1 MRNKF
6 KYLRPSTPEE
16 ASKIKAEYG
25 RRAKCLAG
33 GTDLLLQW
41 QRGETDF
48 EYCLDLTFIPELK
61 YIQNIKK
68 ELCIGALTTL
78 ALLEDAVEEN
88 SLKACIRG
96 TVSQMC
102 TPQVRNLA
110 TVGGNL
116 CNASPA
122 ADLSVLFVALGAQ
135 AQILGKSGERSIS
148 LEDFFRGVNE
158 TVLADDEILTEIRIP
173 LPAFRTGHAF
183 NRVTRTVIDIAQVNT
198 AVSLA
203 ADASGVVVDAKIA
216 LGAVAPVPIRAKA
229 AEQMLVGLEILQV
242 DLGLIEMA
250 SNQAATEIKPIS
262 DIRTSAAYRRYASK
276 VLVRRSI
283 EESIRNLNGAVS

>member
-1 MRNKF
+1 
-6 KYLRPSTPEE
+6 
-16 ASKIKAEYG
+16 
-25 RRAKCLAG
+25 
-33 GTDLLLQW
+33 
-41 QRGETDF
+41 
-48 EYCLDLTFIPELK
+48 LDLTFIPELK

-78 ALLEDAVEEN
+78 AHLEDAVEGN
-88 SLKACIRG
+88 SLKACIRN
-96 TVSQMC
+96 TVSRMC
-102 TPQVRNLA
+102 TPQLRNLA

-158 TVLADDEILTEIRIP
+158 TVLADDEILTGIRVP
-173 LPAFRTGHAF
+173 LPAFRTGHSF
-183 NRVTRTVIDIAQVNT
+183 NRVTRTVIDMAQVNT

-203 ADASGVVVDAKIA
+203 VDATRIVDVKII
-216 LGAVAPVPIRAKA
+216 LGAVAPVPIRAKT
-229 AEQMLVGLEILQV
+229 AEQMFVGLEISQV
-242 DLGLIEMA
+242 DQGLIEMA
-250 SNQAATEIKPIS
+250 SNQAVTEIKPVS
-262 DIRTSAAYRRYASK
+262 DIRASAAYRRQVSK

>member
-6 KYLRPSTPEE
+6 KYLRPSTSEE
-16 ASKIKAEYG
+16 ASNIKAEYG

-41 QRGETDF
+41 RHGETDF

-61 YIQNIKK
+61 YIQDIKK

-78 ALLEDAVEEN
+78 AHLEDAVEGN
-88 SLKACIRG
+88 SLKACIRN
-96 TVSQMC
+96 TVSRMC
-102 TPQVRNLA
+102 TPQLRNLA

-158 TVLADDEILTEIRIP
+158 TVLADDEILTGIRIP
-173 LPAFRTGHAF
+173 LPAFRTGHSF
-183 NRVTRTVIDIAQVNT
+183 NRVTRTVIDMAQVNT

-203 ADASGVVVDAKIA
+203 VDATRIVDVKII
-216 LGAVAPVPIRAKA
+216 LGAVAPVPIRAKT
-229 AEQMLVGLEILQV
+229 AEQMFVGLEISQV
-242 DLGLIEMA
+242 DQGLIEMA
-250 SNQAATEIKPIS
+250 SNQAVTEIKPVS
-262 DIRTSAAYRRYASK
+262 DIRASAAYRKQVSK

-283 EESIRNLNGAVS
+283 EESIRNLNGVVS

>member
-6 KYLRPSTPEE
+6 KYLRPSTSEE

-41 QRGETDF
+41 RRGETDF

-78 ALLEDAVEEN
+78 AHLEDAVEGN
-88 SLKACIRG
+88 SLKACIRN
-96 TVSQMC
+96 TVSRMC
-102 TPQVRNLA
+102 TPQLRNLA

-158 TVLADDEILTEIRIP
+158 TVLADDEILTGIRIP
-173 LPAFRTGHAF
+173 LPAFRTGHSF
-183 NRVTRTVIDIAQVNT
+183 NRVTRTVIDMAQVNT

-203 ADASGVVVDAKIA
+203 VDATRIVDVKII
-216 LGAVAPVPIRAKA
+216 LGAVAPVPIRAKT
-229 AEQMLVGLEILQV
+229 AEQMFVGLEISQV
-242 DLGLIEMA
+242 DQGLIEMA
-250 SNQAATEIKPIS
+250 SNQAVTEIKPVS
-262 DIRTSAAYRRYASK
+262 DIRASAAYRRQVSK

>member
-6 KYLRPSTPEE
+6 KYLRPSTSEE
-16 ASKIKAEYG
+16 VSKIKAEYG

-41 QRGETDF
+41 RREETYF

-61 YIQNIKK
+61 YIQNTKK
-68 ELCIGALTTL
+68 ELCVGALTTL
-78 ALLEDAVEEN
+78 AHLGDAVEGN
-88 SLKACIRG
+88 SLKGCIRN

-102 TPQVRNLA
+102 TPIIRNLA

-135 AQILGKSGERSIS
+135 AQILGKSGERSIP
-148 LEDFFRGVNE
+148 LEDFFKGVNE
-158 TVLADDEILTEIRIP
+158 TVLADDEILTGIRIP
-173 LPAFRTGHAF
+173 LPDFRTGHSF
-183 NRVTRTVIDIAQVNT
+183 NRVTRTVIDLAQVNT

-203 ADASGVVVDAKIA
+203 VDASGVVVDAKIA
-216 LGAVAPVPIRAKA
+216 LGAVAPVPVRAKA
-229 AEQMLVGLEILQV
+229 AEQMFVGLEISQV
-242 DLGLIEMA
+242 DQGLIEMA
-250 SNQAATEIKPIS
+250 SNQAVTGIKPIS
-262 DIRTSAAYRRYASK
+262 DIRASAAYRRQVSK

>member
-6 KYLRPSTPEE
+6 KYLRPSTSEE
-16 ASKIKAEYG
+16 ASKIKTEYG

-33 GTDLLLQW
+33 GTDLFLQW
-41 QRGETDF
+41 RRGETDF

-78 ALLEDAVEEN
+78 AHLEDAVEGN
-88 SLKACIRG
+88 SLKACIRN

-102 TPQVRNLA
+102 TPIVRNLA

-173 LPAFRTGHAF
+173 LPTLRTGHSF

-203 ADASGVVVDAKIA
+203 VDTRGVVVDAKIV

-229 AEQMLVGLEILQV
+229 AEQMFVGLEISQV
-242 DLGLIEMA
+242 DQGLIGKA
-250 SNQAATEIKPIS
+250 SEQAASEIKPIS
-262 DIRTSAAYRRYASK
+262 DIRVSAAYRREVSK

-283 EESIRNLNGAVS
+283 EESIRNLNGVVS

>member
-6 KYLRPSTPEE
+6 KYLRPSTSEE

-33 GTDLLLQW
+33 GTDLFLQW
-41 QRGETDF
+41 RRGETDF

-61 YIQNIKK
+61 YIQNVKK
-68 ELCIGALTTL
+68 ELCIGALTTI
-78 ALLEDAVEEN
+78 AHLEDAVEGN
-88 SLKACIRG
+88 SLKACIRN

-102 TPQVRNLA
+102 TPIIRNLA

-148 LEDFFRGVNE
+148 LEDFFSGVKE

-173 LPAFRTGHAF
+173 LPAFRTGHSF

-203 ADASGVVVDAKIA
+203 VDATRIVDAKIV
-216 LGAVAPVPIRAKA
+216 LGAVAPVPIRSKT
-229 AEQMLVGLEILQV
+229 AEQMFVGLEISQV
-242 DLGLIEMA
+242 DQGLIKMA
-250 SNQAATEIKPIS
+250 SNQAVTEIKPVS
-262 DIRTSAAYRRYASK
+262 DIRASAAYRRQVSK

-283 EESIRNLNGAVS
+283 EESIRNLNGVVS

>member
-6 KYLRPSTPEE
+6 KYLRPSTSEE

-41 QRGETDF
+41 RHGETDF

-78 ALLEDAVEEN
+78 AHLEDAVEGN
-88 SLKACIRG
+88 SLKACIRN

-102 TPQVRNLA
+102 TPIIRNLA

-148 LEDFFRGVNE
+148 MEDFFRGVNE
-158 TVLADDEILTEIRIP
+158 TVLADDEILTAIRIP
-173 LPAFRTGHAF
+173 LPAFRTGHSF

-203 ADASGVVVDAKIA
+203 VDATRIVDAKIV
-216 LGAVAPVPIRAKA
+216 LGAVAPVPIRSKT
-229 AEQMLVGLEILQV
+229 AEQMFVGLEISQV
-242 DLGLIEMA
+242 DQGLIEMA
-250 SNQAATEIKPIS
+250 SNQAVTEIKPVS
-262 DIRTSAAYRRYASK
+262 DIRASAAYRRQVSK

>member
-6 KYLRPSTPEE
+6 KYLRPSTSEE
-16 ASKIKAEYG
+16 ASNIKAEYG

-41 QRGETDF
+41 RHGETDF
-48 EYCLDLTFIPELK
+48 EYCLDLTFIPELQ

-78 ALLEDAVEEN
+78 AHLEDAVEGN
-88 SLKACIRG
+88 SLKTCIRNA
-96 TVSQMC
+96 VSQMC
-102 TPQVRNLA
+102 TPLIRNLA

-158 TVLADDEILTEIRIP
+158 TVLADDEILTGIRIP
-173 LPAFRTGHAF
+173 LPVFRTGHSF

-203 ADASGVVVDAKIA
+203 VDATRIVDAKIV
-216 LGAVAPVPIRAKA
+216 LGAVAPVPIRSKT
-229 AEQMLVGLEILQV
+229 AEQMFVGLEISQV
-242 DLGLIEMA
+242 DQGLIKMA
-250 SNQAATEIKPIS
+250 SNQAVTEIKPVS
-262 DIRTSAAYRRYASK
+262 DIRASAAYRRQVSK

-283 EESIRNLNGAVS
+283 EESIRNLNGVVS